1 LSGKALPALL
11 AAAAAALALSAG
23 ATAQEQP
30 VRLAAHCATDS
41 SVCYGVFRQR
51 GNVLFDID
59 LLGPSFP
66 SYRLCVDPPRG
77 ATTCHTYP
85 IRRRER
91 KDYTQ
96 YSSEIRMAGSFPAR
110 GKGAY
115 KVTWSARGHTLGP
128 ALAFRL

>member
-1 LSGKALPALL
+1 V

-41 SVCYGVFRQR
+41 SICYGIFRHR

-59 LLGPSFP
+59 LLGPTFP
-66 SYRLCVDPPRG
+66 SYRLCVKPPRG
-77 ATTCHTYP
+77 ATTCHTYR
-85 IRRRER
+85 ILRRER
-91 KDYTQ
+91 QDYTQ
-96 YSSEIRMAGSFPAR
+96 YSSEVPWRRSFPAR

-115 KVTWSARGHTLGP
+115 RVTWSARGRALGP
-128 ALAFRL
+128 ALAFRV

>member
-1 LSGKALPALL
+1 V

-30 VRLAAHCATDS
+30 VRLAAHCASDS
-41 SVCYGVFRQR
+41 SVCYGIFRQR
-51 GNVLFDID
+51 GAVLLDID
-59 LLGPSFP
+59 LLGPTFP
-66 SYRLCVDPPRG
+66 TYRLCVDPPRG

-91 KDYTQ
+91 QDYTQ
-96 YSSEIRMAGSFPAR
+96 YYSEIPLARSFPAR

-115 KVTWSARGHTLGP
+115 RVTWSARGHRLGP
-128 ALAFRL
+128 ALAFRI